1 MEPTDAEGD
10 SARSTVKRS
19 HYSGAASADECWIAA
34 PSKRLNNCWGAVPME
49 GNDRENLHPNT
60 GGDQTSFGS
69 QLNTSFENGNS
80 SGTERKV
87 EDLNTGRTDSKLE
100 DVNTGSGVTRRVKRV
115 ASTVKDKAAGLPAL
129 LADGLE
135 AGAEVLRKNR
145 PSSASTTTGSSVAI
159 AEDSSITAVTDTL
172 ASGMQSSAEW
182 LRDAD
187 IDKLK
192 QGVEKQVKEHPA
204 RSLLVALGAGY
215 LIGKALRR

>member
-1 MEPTDAEGD
+1 
-10 SARSTVKRS
+10 
-19 HYSGAASADECWIAA
+19 
-34 PSKRLNNCWGAVPME
+34 ME
-49 GNDRENLHPNT
+49 GIDREGAQEST
-60 GGDQTSFGS
+60 GGEQTSFGG
-69 QLNTSFENGNS
+69 QLNANGESRSEGSEERADYTGGNS
-80 SGTERKV
+80 VK
-87 EDLNTGRTDSKLE
+87 D
-100 DVNTGSGVTRRVKRV
+100 RVKGV
-115 ASTVKDKAAGLPAL
+115 ASSVKGKASAIPSM

-135 AGAEVLRKNR
+135 AGAEALRQR
-145 PSSASTTTGSSVAI
+145 RSSTSLATTSGSSVSVAD
-159 AEDSSITAVTDTL
+159 DSSIAAVTDTL